1 MEEDKMDEKYGRKL
15 RWNEPNWL
23 TGDLRNYPTRTAK
36 KERCKETQED
46 EPGPVQQSD
55 LLKPLFMDIF
65 QYGLHYAFKNYKS
78 DVIAS
83 NTPGAKN
90 HEEEM
95 TSNPKHVIV
104 VGAGLAGLVAAYE
117 LEQVGHRVT
126 VLEQTTRAG
135 GRVYTVGEKEGLD
148 KGLKGEGKRRERMT
162 CEKTNPN
169 N

>member
-1 MEEDKMDEKYGRKL
+1 
-15 RWNEPNWL
+15 
-23 TGDLRNYPTRTAK
+23 
-36 KERCKETQED
+36 
-46 EPGPVQQSD
+46 
-55 LLKPLFMDIF
+55 
-65 QYGLHYAFKNYKS
+65 
-78 DVIAS
+78 
-83 NTPGAKN
+83 
-90 HEEEM
+90 M